1 MKKVLEPTV
10 PVLEKSLDIFKK
22 INLAEKRRALKTI
35 RKAWQDGTV
44 LDAVQEP
51 IPGIGAETF
60 CTLYLLN
67 RKQRPSKKRI
77 LDPDAGTSVCT
88 DQTPIPS

>member
-22 INLAEKRRALKTI
+22 INLAEKRRGLKTI
-35 RKAWQDGTV
+35 RRAWQEGTV

-51 IPGIGAETF
+51 VAGIGAEA
-60 CTLYLLN
+60 LYLLN
-67 RKQRPSKKRI
+67 RKQRPSKRKLKCDGI
-77 LDPDAGTSVCT
+77 QACT
-88 DQTPIPS
+88 EATEIPS

>member
-10 PVLEKSLDIFKK
+10 PVLDIFKK

-35 RKAWQDGTV
+35 RKAWQEGNV

-51 IPGIGAETF
+51 VAGIGAETF
-60 CTLYLLN
+60 CALYLLN
-67 RKQRPSKKRI
+67 RKQRPSKRKLKCDGI
-77 LDPDAGTSVCT
+77 QACT
-88 DQTPIPS
+88 EATEIPS